1 MNRFKRLI
9 LLCACCLFA
18 AVSLCA
24 CSGAG
29 KSWSEGVSESDE
41 QYMIQVAEQ
50 IFQSVVEISGSDY
63 VKEAEKIPLFKK
75 ALTSYQGSA
84 EDIGE
89 FDPSQPFSETI
100 TRTDENEYEV
110 SFDVKGS
117 EHDATVVTIFREEWN
132 QNQGNFILD
141 PVSVTTNVDY
151 SFGELMGQAALNTLL
166 GMGIT
171 FGVLI
176 LLCFVISQFGRI
188 HKYQEMREEEERML
202 AELKKP
208 LVVEALEPIPETFT
222 PEELS
227 LRAKAAGL
235 EEEPA
240 EEVPADMT
248 LIAVIAAAI
257 AAYEGK
263 PSPDEL
269 VVRSIRRAGRS
280 RGRAR

>member
-1 MNRFKRLI
+1 MKRLKKKI
-9 LLCACCLFA
+9 LLWACLLFA

-24 CSGAG
+24 CGTAG
-29 KSWSEGVSESDE
+29 STWSEGVSADDE
-41 QYMIQVAEQ
+41 QYMIQVSEQ
-50 IFQSVVEISGSDY
+50 IFQSVVEISGTDY

-75 ALTSYQGSA
+75 ALTSYEGSA
-84 EDIGE
+84 EDIGD
-89 FDPSQPFSETI
+89 FDPAQPFNESVK
-100 TRTDENEYEV
+100 RTDEDEYEV
-110 SFDVKGS
+110 SFDIKGS
-117 EHDATVVTIFREEWN
+117 KHDATVVTMFKEGWN
-132 QNQGNFILD
+132 QTQGSFYLD

-151 SFGELMGQAALNTLL
+151 SFGELMAQAGLNTLL

-208 LVVEALEPIPETFT
+208 LVVEALEPVPETFT

-227 LRAKAAGL
+227 LRAKAAGI

-240 EEVPADMT
+240 EEIQADMT

-269 VVRSIRRAGRS
+269 VVRSIRRAGRRS
-280 RGRAR
+280 GRAR